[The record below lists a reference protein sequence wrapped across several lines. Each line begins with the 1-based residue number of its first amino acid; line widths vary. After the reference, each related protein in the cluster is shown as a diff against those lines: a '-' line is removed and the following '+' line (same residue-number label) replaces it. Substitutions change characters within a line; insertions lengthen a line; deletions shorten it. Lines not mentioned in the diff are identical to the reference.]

1 MVNAVAPEP
10 QKSLESAQLTPAEAK
25 RVKRIEDAVQPW
37 KQKLTDHHIYD
48 VSFHDPSLRSWYSN
62 DSRSKSQALT
72 IVHLRLYIVKS
83 EDHLLTI
90 MIDTFNDRSLKI

>member
-25 RVKRIEDAVQPW
+25 RIKRIEDLVEPW

-48 VSFHDPSLRSWYSN
+48 LIKTAD
-62 DSRSKSQALT
+62 D
-72 IVHLRLYIVKS
+72 
-83 EDHLLTI
+83 
-90 MIDTFNDRSLKI
+90 LKVFMAGHI

>member
-25 RVKRIEDAVQPW
+25 RIKKIEDLVQPW

-48 VSFHDPSLRSWYSN
+48 VSSTF
-62 DSRSKSQALT
+62 SRS
-72 IVHLRLYIVKS
+72 
-83 EDHLLTI
+83 
-90 MIDTFNDRSLKI
+90 

>member
-25 RVKRIEDAVQPW
+25 RIKRIEDLVEPW

-48 VSFHDPSLRSWYSN
+48 VSSMTYSGL
-62 DSRSKSQALT
+62 K
-72 IVHLRLYIVKS
+72 IVHLRLWAQLKS
-83 EDHLLTI
+83 FHFLAYQ
-90 MIDTFNDRSLKI
+90 NR

>member
-25 RVKRIEDAVQPW
+25 RIKKIEDLVQPW

-48 VSFHDPSLRSWYSN
+48 VSSSYLWRFHDPDRSWKPKISYS
-62 DSRSKSQALT
+62 
-72 IVHLRLYIVKS
+72 Y
-83 EDHLLTI
+83 DH
-90 MIDTFNDRSLKI
+90 DRNILKI

>member
-25 RVKRIEDAVQPW
+25 RIKRIEDLVQPW

-48 VSFHDPSLRSWYSN
+48 VSSTF
-62 DSRSKSQALT
+62 SRSKYT
-72 IVHLRLYIVKS
+72 IFGNGLFEIDSRW
-83 EDHLLTI
+83 TI
-90 MIDTFNDRSLKI
+90 PR

>member
-25 RVKRIEDAVQPW
+25 RIKRIEDLVEPW

-48 VSFHDPSLRSWYSN
+48 VSPIFLDPSVRS
-62 DSRSKSQALT
+62 
-72 IVHLRLYIVKS
+72 
-83 EDHLLTI
+83 
-90 MIDTFNDRSLKI
+90 